1 MKVCRALIHK
11 NAPRAAHREYSV
23 MDELV
28 GAKNGGIKLAFSME
42 LSGALLVLYLGLR
55 RPDDEFVHSF
65 MQL

>member
-1 MKVCRALIHK
+1 
-11 NAPRAAHREYSV
+11 